1 MIGYSMMMWF
11 VTFVLLILAISLL
24 KGNVSS
30 VHGKVFNETDDKVGY
45 AKELGK
51 PCILIG
57 IGTFLSG
64 FAAVMIKKDIA
75 ILYAISVVL
84 AAIVISVIWFVQ
96 IQKRYKK

>member
-30 VHGKVFNETDDKVGY
+30 VHGKVFDGTDDKAGY

-64 FAAVMIKKDIA
+64 
-75 ILYAISVVL
+75 LQPL
-84 AAIVISVIWFVQ
+84 
-96 IQKRYKK
+96 